1 MRRKENL
8 EEKIQRL
15 DDVYLSTGKYT
26 RVEYLEQR
34 GKLVEELN
42 SLVVPDKTQVIEKG
56 LALER
61 LGGYLRDATSE
72 ELCQI
77 SRTMLDSV

>member
-56 LALER
+56 LALES